1 MTYLYYYGANRPL
14 EREFRLPETKKYRA
28 QLIDTWNMS
37 IEECGEVSGR
47 FVLKMTGKPYMA
59 ARFIAVDE

>member
-14 EREFRLPETKKYRA
+14 EREFRLPESKKYRA

-47 FVLKMTGKPYMA
+47 FVLKMTGKPYMV
-59 ARFIAVDE
+59 ARFIAIDE